1 MTEVYLK
8 LNKETGRYDCY
19 TVMDDKCI
27 KTLTCGN
34 SFIYMPD
41 DEDIEVPGR
50 IEHSINKGYYWID
63 TDDFSSIGLHT
74 GMRGY
79 IE

>member
-8 LNKETGRYDCY
+8 LNKETERYDCY
-19 TVMDDKCI
+19 TVMYDKYI

-34 SFIYMPD
+34 TFIYIPD

-50 IEHSINKGYYWID
+50 IEHSNNRGYYWID
-63 TDDFSSIGLHT
+63 TDDFSSIGLYI

-79 IE
+79 VE

>member
-8 LNKETGRYDCY
+8 LNKETERYDCY
-19 TVMDDKCI
+19 TVMNDTYI

-41 DEDIEVPGR
+41 DEDIEVLGR

-63 TDDFSSIGLHT
+63 EVTEINF
-74 GMRGY
+74 
-79 IE
+79 IEKENLKTI

>member
-8 LNKETGRYDCY
+8 LNKETERYDCY
-19 TVMDDKCI
+19 TVVDDKYI

-34 SFIYMPD
+34 TFTYIPD
-41 DEDIEVPGR
+41 DEDVEVPGR
-50 IEHSINKGYYWID
+50 IEHSTNRGYYWID
-63 TDDFSSIGLHT
+63 TDDFSNIGLYN